1 MYIFFLMS
9 NKSDICM
16 CIWCDVTLVTQSCPT
31 LCDPM
36 DCSLPGSSVLGIFQA
51 RTLEWLAIAFSRGCP
66 QPRNWSRVSH
76 SADTVFT
83 IWASRQDCMCH
94 THAFNSQDKVNW
106 KPQCTS
112 MTVQR
117 VLRIPGMKGVGARG
131 LSAHG
136 CLWLH
141 APNMPLANLWLP
153 GPISV
158 DSDLMWQGT
167 CDNQPSFL
175 VSTASIITWKF
186 GKWRKGCYY
195 SDSVTSSICY
205 NSNRGT
211 NSLFEIFSPYL
222 HFIQHDSLYF
232 IVSLSL
238 LLLLS
243 WFVFVTILLHHSW
256 EFQVLFILFCTAN
269 STLFNSCQRAAPVY
283 FCICKLVRVG
293 QIRSFNLTGV
303 SLRLW
308 PWIEFLLLKM
318 SYPLLNH
325 HKNLWGVTHNLL
337 SGLLLL
343 NWLFPNQLLPNWFL
357 CLHSPLPIFSL
368 LA

>member
-76 SADTVFT
+76 SAGTVFT

-94 THAFNSQDKVNW
+94 TLAFNHQDKVNW

-136 CLWLH
+136 CLAPCTKH
-141 APNMPLANLWLP
+141 ASCKPMVAWPYFSRQWPNVTRDLWQSALFP
-153 GPISV
+153 GFHS
-158 DSDLMWQGT
+158 L
-167 CDNQPSFL
+167 N
-175 VSTASIITWKF
+175 
-186 GKWRKGCYY
+186 YY
-195 SDSVTSSICY
+195 MKI
-205 NSNRGT
+205 R
-211 NSLFEIFSPYL
+211 EMKER
-222 HFIQHDSLYF
+222 
-232 IVSLSL
+232 L
-238 LLLLS
+238 LL
-243 WFVFVTILLHHSW
+243 
-256 EFQVLFILFCTAN
+256 Q
-269 STLFNSCQRAAPVY
+269 
-283 FCICKLVRVG
+283 
-293 QIRSFNLTGV
+293 
-303 SLRLW
+303 
-308 PWIEFLLLKM
+308 
-318 SYPLLNH
+318 
-325 HKNLWGVTHNLL
+325 
-337 SGLLLL
+337 
-343 NWLFPNQLLPNWFL
+343 WLGDFKHMLQQ
-357 CLHSPLPIFSL
+357 
-368 LA
+368 

>member
-76 SADTVFT
+76 SAGTVFT

-94 THAFNSQDKVNW
+94 TLAFNHQDKVNW

-211 NSLFEIFSPYL
+211 NSLFEIFPPTYILYNMIVCILLLVYHS
-222 HFIQHDSLYF
+222 FFFSHDLS
-232 IVSLSL
+232 SL
-238 LLLLS
+238 LS
-243 WFVFVTILLHHSW
+243 SYITPGSSKFFS
-256 EFQVLFILFCTAN
+256 FCSAQQIQRSSTPAN
-269 STLFNSCQRAAPVY
+269 EQLQFTFAYANWSEW
-283 FCICKLVRVG
+283 G
-293 QIRSFNLTGV
+293 RSEAL
-303 SLRLW
+303 
-308 PWIEFLLLKM
+308 I
-318 SYPLLNH
+318 
-325 HKNLWGVTHNLL
+325 
-337 SGLLLL
+337 
-343 NWLFPNQLLPNWFL
+343 
-357 CLHSPLPIFSL
+357 
-368 LA
+368 

>member
-1 MYIFFLMS
+1 
-9 NKSDICM
+9 M

-36 DCSLPGSSVLGIFQA
+36 DCSPPGSSVLGIFQA
-51 RTLEWLAIAFSRGCP
+51 RILEWLAIAFSRGCP

-76 SADTVFT
+76 CAGTFFT
-83 IWASRQDCMCH
+83 IWASREDCMCH
-94 THAFNSQDKVNW
+94 THVFNSQDKVNW

-112 MTVQR
+112 VTVQR
-117 VLRIPGMKGVGARG
+117 VLRIPGMKRIGDRG
-131 LSAHG
+131 FICSWLSLVPCTKHAS
-136 CLWLH
+136 CKPMVAWPYFSRQWPNVTIDLWQSALF
-141 APNMPLANLWLP
+141 P
-153 GPISV
+153 GFHSL
-158 DSDLMWQGT
+158 D
-167 CDNQPSFL
+167 
-175 VSTASIITWKF
+175 ITWKF
-186 GKWRKGCYY
+186 GKWRKDCYY
-195 SDSVTSSICY
+195 SNTVISSICY

-211 NSLFEIFSPYL
+211 NSLFETFYPYL

-318 SYPLLNH
+318 SFPLLNH

-343 NWLFPNQLLPNWFL
+343 NWLFPNQLLSNWFL
-357 CLHSPLPIFSL
+357 CLHSPSPIFSL